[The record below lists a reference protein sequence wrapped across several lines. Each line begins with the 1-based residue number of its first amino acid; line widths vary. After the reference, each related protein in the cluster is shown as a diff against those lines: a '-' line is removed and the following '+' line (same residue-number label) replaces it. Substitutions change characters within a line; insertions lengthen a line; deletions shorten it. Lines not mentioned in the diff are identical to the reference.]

1 MIKTRNLV
9 PKYYTDN
16 SRDFQLFEHLF
27 DLTFNVS
34 RTAIVA
40 SDPEHLVK
48 YDDKFN
54 QLACKNV
61 GFFVKGSYDSA
72 TLSSVIKNF
81 KYLIRNKGRLS
92 AVEDAIKILLN
103 AQKITKDYLVLI
115 NETNDKLMIYLPAEI
130 TSTGV
135 LEELFDYILP
145 SGYVYSIYLQ
155 DIFVSDSNAHTY
167 LTINNDVV
175 YFNKED
181 AIITKN
187 GDNYRYLL
195 GLDVIDLRQNE
206 NDVLSATDST
216 PSVNTTTVAHELK
229 DKSV

>member
-1 MIKTRNLV
+1 MIKSRNLV

-27 DLTFNVS
+27 DLAFNVS
-34 RTAIVA
+34 RTSIAA
-40 SDPEHLVK
+40 SDPEYLVK

-61 GFFVKGSYDSA
+61 GFFIKGSYDSA

-81 KYLIRNKGRLS
+81 KYLMRNKGRLS
-92 AVEDAIKILLN
+92 AIEDAIKILLN

-115 NETNDKLMIYLPAEI
+115 NETNDKLMIYLPTET
-130 TSTGV
+130 TSTGL

-145 SGYVYSIYLQ
+145 SGYLYSIYLQ
-155 DIFVSDSNAHTY
+155 DIAVSDSDMRVY
-167 LTINNDVV
+167 LTVNNDVV

-206 NDVLSATDST
+206 GGILNANDST
-216 PSVNTTTVAHELK
+216 PSVNTTTVAHVVK